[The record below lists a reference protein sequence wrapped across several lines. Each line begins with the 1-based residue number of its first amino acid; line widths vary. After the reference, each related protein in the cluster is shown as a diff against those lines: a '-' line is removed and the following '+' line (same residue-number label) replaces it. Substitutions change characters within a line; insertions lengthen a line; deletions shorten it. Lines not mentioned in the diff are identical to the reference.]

1 MPVTTLEGRQC
12 IAVGEGS
19 LRSTVRAEN
28 VAGAPA
34 TRARR
39 NHRGRIAGFPIPTRV
54 QREDNALEPQSADI
68 GCADVTTGLRDRQLF
83 TPSPQNPLRHGNVA
97 RPL

>member
-1 MPVTTLEGRQC
+1 MPVTTLERRQC

-19 LRSTVRAEN
+19 LRSNVRAEK

-34 TRARR
+34 TQAR
-39 NHRGRIAGFPIPTRV
+39 HIDRGMIAGSPIPALE
-54 QREDNALEPQSADI
+54 REDNALNRQSTSIDF
-68 GCADVTTGLRDRQLF
+68 ADVTTGPRVRQLF
-83 TPSPQNPLRHGNVA
+83 TPFPQNSIRHGNVA

>member
-12 IAVGEGS
+12 NAVGEGRLMS
-19 LRSTVRAEN
+19 IVRAEN

-34 TRARR
+34 TWARR
-39 NHRGRIAGFPIPTRV
+39 NHRGMIAGFPIPALE
-54 QREDNALEPQSADI
+54 REDNALERQSADI
-68 GCADVTTGLRDRQLF
+68 DCADVTTGPRVRQLF
-83 TPSPQNPLRHGNVA
+83 TPSHQNSIRRSTVA

>member
-1 MPVTTLEGRQC
+1 MPVTTLQGRQC

-19 LRSTVRAEN
+19 LRSIVRAGN

-34 TRARR
+34 AQARR
-39 NHRGRIAGFPIPTRV
+39 IHRGMITGFPIPALE
-54 QREDNALEPQSADI
+54 REDNALERQSAHID
-68 GCADVTTGLRDRQLF
+68 CADVTAGPRVRQLF
-83 TPSPQNPLRHGNVA
+83 TPFPQNSIRHGNVA

>member
-19 LRSTVRAEN
+19 LMSIVRAEN

-34 TRARR
+34 TWARR
-39 NHRGRIAGFPIPTRV
+39 NHRGMIAGFPIPTRV
-54 QREDNALEPQSADI
+54 QREDNAQIQSADI

-83 TPSPQNPLRHGNVA
+83 TPSLQNSIRHSTVA